1 MDIHFKIL
9 VGCVFVCLGVG
20 IWTAKINADQ
30 QREIVDLRIELKAS
44 TIKALTADV
53 SHQRDRIDSLC
64 TEVTGL
70 RKCVANQATIS
81 ALQTSLITK

>member
-1 MDIHFKIL
+1 MDIHGKIL

-30 QREIVDLRIELKAS
+30 QREIVDLRVEV
-44 TIKALTADV
+44 KALSKDV
-53 SHQRDRIDSLC
+53 SHKGDRIDSLC

>member
-9 VGCVFVCLGVG
+9 VGCVLVCSALGV
-20 IWTAKINADQ
+20 WTAKINADQ
-30 QREIVDLRIELKAS
+30 QSEIR
-44 TIKALTADV
+44 ALNAVVKT
-53 SHQRDRIDSLC
+53 QRSDIDSLC

-81 ALQTSLITK
+81 ALQTSLLK

>member
-9 VGCVFVCLGVG
+9 VGCLCVCLGVG
-20 IWTAKINADQ
+20 VWTAQINADQ
-30 QREIVDLRIELKAS
+30 QREI
-44 TIKALTADV
+44 KALNGVVKTQRAD
-53 SHQRDRIDSLC
+53 IDSLC
-64 TEVTGL
+64 NEVTGL

>member
-1 MDIHFKIL
+1 MDIHGKIL
-9 VGCVFVCLGVG
+9 IGCVCLCLGVG

-30 QREIVDLRIELKAS
+30 EQQIKSLTNVVKGQRVD
-44 TIKALTADV
+44 
-53 SHQRDRIDSLC
+53 IDSLC

-81 ALQTSLITK
+81 ALQTSLLK